1 LRWRATIAIVYGDGK
16 RSAEAFLSLPSG
28 SLSEAN
34 MVQTTNRF
42 FDEVARLMNDA
53 AGAAQGMRREAE
65 TMFRTQTER
74 LLREFAVVQ
83 REEFEAVKDMARIAR
98 EENEVLK
105 ARVAAL
111 EARLGGSSAPT
122 GGSGTATPGP
132 SGASSSGSSGW
143 GAPPSGAGSSGGEG
157 TGGPASGGPIT
168 DGPTGHFA

>member
-16 RSAEAFLSLPSG
+16 RSAKAFSRCPSG

-98 EENEVLK
+98 EENEALK

-111 EARLGGSSAPT
+111 EARLGGSNTPA
-122 GGSGTATPGP
+122 GGSGTAPATSGS
-132 SGASSSGSSGW
+132 SGASSSGW
-143 GAPPSGAGSSGGEG
+143 GAPSGAAPSGNEG
-157 TGGPASGGPIT
+157 TGGPGSGGPIT